1 MKDVK
6 DCASTP
12 NNGCD
17 VIPGQFLL
25 HVGQLKYFKML
36 WFRQKTRVIN
46 DLVACS
52 GCPRCEHSSVFCLHA
67 VWAFAHHGFGSAY
80 SFLECSGSANT
91 STAIVHL
98 GNSYDP
104 ICRETVRVWNYTR
117 TFFFFAAR
125 TFPIACR
132 RGQTE
137 AGQFAM
143 SGDWKRSCTNHVCVC
158 LRAVLLCKLSAPQT
172 GRLQACK
179 RNLHGLTCII
189 APCVHLYDAVPSAEK
204 CHVRCPA
211 PSHIYKFQ
219 RRSSSYLLIVGNPAN
234 IY

>member
-25 HVGQLKYFKML
+25 HVGQLKYFKMS
-36 WFRQKTRVIN
+36 WFGQKTRVIN
-46 DLVACS
+46 DLVACW

-67 VWAFAHHGFGSAY
+67 VWAFAHHGFGSAN

-117 TFFFFAAR
+117 MFFFLPHGFFQLRVEGVKQKRDNSLCPA
-125 TFPIACR
+125 TENVLV
-132 RGQTE
+132 QT
-137 AGQFAM
+137 M
-143 SGDWKRSCTNHVCVC
+143 SVYVCVPFSC
-158 LRAVLLCKLSAPQT
+158 ANYLPHK
-172 GRLQACK
+172 QAAY
-179 RNLHGLTCII
+179 RPASVTCM
-189 APCVHLYDAVPSAEK
+189 AW
-204 CHVRCPA
+204 PA
-211 PSHIYKFQ
+211 
-219 RRSSSYLLIVGNPAN
+219 
-234 IY
+234 